1 MTNKETIEQYV
12 DLIMSMSL
20 AFKMDQID
28 KETYLTNLK
37 LVVDCIQGIKI
48 LQ

>member
-1 MTNKETIEQYV
+1 MEKYI

-20 AFKMDQID
+20 SFKMGDIT

-37 LVVDCIQGIKI
+37 MMVGQMEDL
-48 LQ
+48 